1 MTLKQIF
8 IDTETSGISTR
19 CGVIQIAG
27 IIDIDGE
34 TKEEFD
40 IKCGLFKDDLIE
52 EKSFEKTG
60 MTIEKISKLPNPTS
74 SYKILTEILSKY
86 VDRYDK
92 TDKFNAIG
100 YFASFDSEHLRSW
113 FKKNN
118 DDFFGSWFFH
128 PWIDVAQLV
137 AYTYQEDRE
146 LFPNFQ
152 LSTVAYMM
160 ELTDKMN
167 DEQYHDGLYDIRAT
181 RKIYYKIH
189 EMLSGK

>member
-1 MTLKQIF
+1 MKQIF
-8 IDTETSGISTR
+8 VDLETTGISNR

-60 MTIEKISKLPNPTS
+60 MSIEKISKLPNPTTA
-74 SYKILTEILSKY
+74 YKSLISILSKY
-86 VDRYDK
+86 VDKYDK
-92 TDKFNAIG
+92 KDKLIAIG
-100 YFASFDSEHLRSW
+100 YFADFDNQFLRSW
-113 FKKNN
+113 FKKNG
-118 DDFFGSWFFH
+118 DEFFGSFFFH

-137 AYTYQEDRE
+137 AYTYQQDRD

-152 LSTVAYMM
+152 LPTVAYMM
-160 ELTDKMN
+160 ELADKIQ
-167 DEQYHDGLYDIRAT
+167 DEQYHDGLYDIRMT